1 MEIILVLLLITLNG
15 LFSMA
20 EIAVISSRRL
30 RLQQKAAKGD
40 KNAKAALALIKNP
53 NRFLSTVQVGISF
66 IGIIIGA
73 FGGAKIAEPLAA
85 QLKPIPVIG
94 NSAETIAIGL
104 VVLAVTYL
112 TLIFGELVPKRL
124 ALHNPEFIA
133 LLVARPMDF
142 LSRLVSPPVT
152 FLSKST
158 AFILNLLRI
167 SEGDRV
173 SVTLEDVR
181 ALLHEGTRVGVL
193 KHMEQDMVEKTLR
206 LGSKTV
212 SALMRPRKEIVWLD
226 IDSSFESIKKVI
238 AKHHYSYYPVCRGTL
253 DKVLGMVITEDVL
266 ADYLS
271 DEKIDLWKSLHKPL
285 FVPENANA
293 LKLLE
298 SFRRSGMHTAL
309 VVDEYGLIQG
319 LISLDDV
326 VEEIVGNI
334 SAINEVEEKNITKRD
349 ANSWFVEGSVTV
361 DEFKNYFRLKKIN
374 RDNSDKYNTIG
385 GLVMFRL
392 GRMPRVG
399 DKVVL
404 DNHSLEVIDMD
415 GNRVDKLLVVLA

>member
-1 MEIILVLLLITLNG
+1 
-15 LFSMA
+15 
-20 EIAVISSRRL
+20 
-30 RLQQKAAKGD
+30 
-40 KNAKAALALIKNP
+40 
-53 NRFLSTVQVGISF
+53 
-66 IGIIIGA
+66 
-73 FGGAKIAEPLAA
+73 
-85 QLKPIPVIG
+85 
-94 NSAETIAIGL
+94 
-104 VVLAVTYL
+104 
-112 TLIFGELVPKRL
+112 
-124 ALHNPEFIA
+124 
-133 LLVARPMDF
+133 
-142 LSRLVSPPVT
+142 
-152 FLSKST
+152 
-158 AFILNLLRI
+158 
-167 SEGDRV
+167 
-173 SVTLEDVR
+173 
-181 ALLHEGTRVGVL
+181 
-193 KHMEQDMVEKTLR
+193 
-206 LGSKTV
+206 
-212 SALMRPRKEIVWLD
+212 
-226 IDSSFESIKKVI
+226 
-238 AKHHYSYYPVCRGTL
+238 
-253 DKVLGMVITEDVL
+253 L

-361 DEFKNYFRLKKIN
+361 DEFKNYFRLRKIN